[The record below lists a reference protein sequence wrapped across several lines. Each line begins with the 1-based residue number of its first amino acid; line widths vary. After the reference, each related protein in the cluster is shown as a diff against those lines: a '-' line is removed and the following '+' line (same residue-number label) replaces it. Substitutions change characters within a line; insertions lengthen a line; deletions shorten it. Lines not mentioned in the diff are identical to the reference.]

1 MSLQKLLVVLELG
14 GTTTNVGELV
24 ASNKKIFFKY
34 AQEFIATQLQI
45 SPFRLPLSDGIVSA
59 ENYPFDGLFGVFN
72 DSLPD
77 GWGKLLLDRNLVSK
91 GFDVNSINPLDRLA
105 YVGKTGMGA
114 LIYQP
119 HFETEVKINQSLELD
134 TIASEMNSVL
144 EGESTL
150 IIDELY
156 QLGGSS
162 GGARP
167 KIMVGYN
174 PKTNHIIYGNQILPS
189 GYEHWIVKFPSSFD
203 RKDIA
208 NIEYAYHLIAKE
220 AGIEMADC
228 KLFEGKSGKYY
239 FGTKRFDR
247 IGNKKLHMHSASG
260 LLHDN
265 FRLSNLDYGHL
276 MDATFRLERNVTA
289 YEKILKLATFNLY
302 SHNRDDHSKN
312 FSFLMNEKGIWQLA
326 PAYDLTF
333 SISSHGFHSTLIAGE
348 GKLPTKEHLLN
359 LAKNFS
365 MKQPNKLIDE
375 VKESISNWGNFARQS
390 GVGKESQKIIQKVL
404 DTLLND
410 H

>member
-1 MSLQKLLVVLELG
+1 VALELG

-34 AQEFIATQLQI
+34 APEFIATHLQI
-45 SPFRLPLSDGIVSA
+45 SPFRLPLSDAIVSA
-59 ENYPFDGLFGVFN
+59 NNYPFDGLFGVFS

-77 GWGKLLLDRNLVSK
+77 GWGKLLLDRNLLSK
-91 GFDVNSINPLDRLA
+91 GFDLNSINPLDRLA
-105 YVGKTGMGA
+105 YLGKNGMGA
-114 LIYQP
+114 LTYQP
-119 HFETEVKINQSLELD
+119 NFETDSEINQYLELD
-134 TIASEMNSVL
+134 AIATEMNLVL
-144 EGESTL
+144 EGESTS

-174 PKTNHIIYGNQILPS
+174 PETNHILFGNQILPS
-189 GYEHWIVKFPSSFD
+189 GYEHWIIKFPSSFD

-208 NIEYAYHLIAKE
+208 NIEYAYHLMAKE

-228 KLFEGKSGKYY
+228 KLFQGKSGNYY

-247 IGNKKLHMHSASG
+247 IGNKRLHMHSASG

-276 MDATFRLERNVTA
+276 MDATFRLERSVLA
-289 YEKILKLATFNLY
+289 YEKILKLAAFNLY
-302 SHNRDDHSKN
+302 THNRDDHSKN

-348 GKLPTKEHLLN
+348 GKSPTKEHLLN

-365 MKQPNKLIDE
+365 MKQPKKLIDE
-375 VKESISNWGNFARQS
+375 VKESISNWNYFAQQS
-390 GVGKESQKIIQKVL
+390 GVSKESQRNIEKTL
-404 DTLLND
+404 HTLL
-410 H
+410 